1 MQNNQSKKEAKR
13 KFALWVKDSVI
24 DLAKEQYKD
33 DNCSSISEFI
43 EKAIVFYSGY
53 VSSGKNNSYLSSAI
67 TSSLKSIIS
76 ESDNRHNRMLF
87 KLCVETAMMMNVIA
101 TMQKISK
108 TDLERLR
115 GECVKEVKKLNGK
128 FSFDDAVE
136 WQQGE

>member
-1 MQNNQSKKEAKR
+1 MQNNQSKKETKR

-53 VSSGKNNSYLSSAI
+53 VSSGKNNSYLSSTI
-67 TSSLKSIIS
+67 TSSLKSIIT

-101 TMQKISK
+101 TMQKIPK

>member
-1 MQNNQSKKEAKR
+1 MQNNQSKKESKR

-43 EKAIVFYSGY
+43 EKSIVFYSGY
-53 VSSGKNNSYLSSAI
+53 VSSGKHNSYLSSAI
-67 TSSLKSIIS
+67 TSSLKSIIN

-101 TMQKISK
+101 AMQKISK

>member
-1 MQNNQSKKEAKR
+1 MQNNQSKKETKR

-53 VSSGKNNSYLSSAI
+53 ISSGKNNSYLSSTI
-67 TSSLKSIIS
+67 TASLKSIIT

-87 KLCVETAMMMNVIA
+87 KLCVEIAMMMNVIA
-101 TMQKISK
+101 AMQKISK

-115 GECVKEVKKLNGK
+115 GECIKEVKKLNGK